1 MVDKRKPRRGSMAH
15 RPRKRADTQNVR
27 VRWQSAEEKRV
38 LGFAGY
44 KAGMIHVSHI
54 DQRESPT
61 KGQEIVSAAT
71 VVEVPPLVVY
81 GIRCYD
87 DTNSIGDIIADDEKI
102 LKKAGIKT
110 RKKSEIDEKLIKDVR
125 LLVFAQ
131 PEKTGFGKKHIEK
144 LEIGC
149 GGKDVKEK
157 LEYAKTLLG
166 KELRISDVFKPGEFV
181 DASAVTKGKGWQGP
195 VKRFGVSIQRRKAT
209 GKRRHVGTLGPFHP
223 AYVAYT
229 VPQAGQMGYHKRTEF
244 NKEIL
249 KIGGN
254 PDEINPSSGFD
265 GYGFVK
271 NDYVVIRG
279 SLPGPTK
286 RMIKLR
292 LAVRKHD
299 APKEPQVIYISSSK
313 VR

>member
-1 MVDKRKPRRGSMAH
+1 MAH